1 MRMNIPMLNTGYGM
15 FPQNGNG
22 TNPLDSMPTK
32 ISLITIDILNN
43 NSIYANPDFMK
54 IKSSIENLNNVG
66 SLCNFLNKG
75 GVKFTNE
82 NGFISFKYKSF
93 FFMFH
98 TGNLSS
104 YDLENFLKV
113 NFGNSVYITSTLHPL
128 NSIIGICWEDNEE
141 KVNLRN
147 PLTLFKLFQKLID
160 FHKSGIVFKNLNIE
174 NFYFSKVL
182 NQLIIKKPNDFIIKG
197 SLSNLGLSYSPKNIL
212 ENSSLY
218 SERCLDNEVPVSF
231 EEMKNK

>member
-1 MRMNIPMLNTGYGM
+1 MIMSTTMLNNGYGM
-15 FPQNGNG
+15 FSQNGNE
-22 TNPLDSMPTK
+22 TNPFGSMPTK
-32 ISLITIDILNN
+32 ISLITIDILKN
-43 NSIYANPDFMK
+43 NSIYTNPDFIQ

-66 SLCNFLNKG
+66 SLCDFLNKG

-104 YDLENFLKV
+104 FDLEIFLKV
-113 NFGNSVYITSTLHPL
+113 NFGNSVYITPIPHPL
-128 NSIIGICWEDNEE
+128 NSIIGICWEENEE

-147 PLTLFKLFQKLID
+147 PLTLFKLFQKLIG
-160 FHKSGIVFKNLNIE
+160 FHNSGIVFKNLNIE

-182 NQLIIKKPNDFIIKG
+182 NQWIIKKPNDFLIKG
-197 SLSNLGLSYSPKNIL
+197 NLSNLGLFYSPKNIL
-212 ENSSLY
+212 ENSFLY